1 MNNTMKTMIL
11 GAAMVLPLASFANEA
26 KSVTQPAVKVEE
38 KSVAKA
44 DETKKENHMQL
55 TIEGAKHEN
64 TAEIV
69 KLAKEAGAEK
79 ASYNSKTNMLSF
91 SGEKFN
97 KEQFTGSLSKALPGV
112 SVKN

>member
-1 MNNTMKTMIL
+1 MNNTMKAMIL
-11 GAAMVLPLASFANEA
+11 GVAMVLPLTSFAEDA
-26 KSVTQPAVKVEE
+26 KTAAQPVVKEE
-38 KSVAKA
+38 KSVAKT
-44 DETKKENHMQL
+44 EHKESNMQL

-79 ASYNSKTNMLSF
+79 ASYNAKTNTLSF